1 MLDIIKDTLIDSIK
15 MLPFLFLSYLL
26 IEYIEHTSSKKIE
39 KVLSKSGK
47 CGPLI
52 GSLLGLIPQCGF
64 SVTASNLYSGRIISL
79 GTLLAV
85 FLSTSDE
92 AIPVLISHPDASSMI
107 NLYKYYLRNLLLLL

>member
-52 GSLLGLIPQCGF
+52 GSCL
-64 SVTASNLYSGRIISL
+64 VLYHNVAFQLQLQIYI
-79 GTLLAV
+79 LA
-85 FLSTSDE
+85 E
-92 AIPVLISHPDASSMI
+92 
-107 NLYKYYLRNLLLLL
+107 